1 MLVWKFRNSLV
12 RAIWRSYGI
21 THILLHIFLSS
32 HHGALSNLESH
43 LGGGII
49 HEAAKRRMRISPS
62 TTTRTSAL
70 LLRITIT
77 VLRL

>member
-1 MLVWKFRNSLV
+1 MLVWKISEESCK
-12 RAIWRSYGI
+12 SYEGYI
-21 THILLHIFLSS
+21 VFTHILLHIFLPS

-49 HEAAKRRMRISPS
+49 HEAAKRRMRIPS
-62 TTTRTSAL
+62 TTTRASTL
-70 LLRITIT
+70 LLRIAIT

>member
-1 MLVWKFRNSLV
+1 MLVLEISEESCKSYTRI
-12 RAIWRSYGI
+12 IWYF

-49 HEAAKRRMRISPS
+49 HEATKRRMRIST
-62 TTTRTSAL
+62 TTTRTSTL
-70 LLRITIT
+70 LLRIAIT

>member
-1 MLVWKFRNSLV
+1 MVF
-12 RAIWRSYGI
+12 

-49 HEAAKRRMRISPS
+49 HEATKRRMRIST
-62 TTTRTSAL
+62 TTTRTSTL
-70 LLRITIT
+70 LLRIAIT